1 MYITYLS
8 DRENKQAVTVLTD
21 ILTEKN
27 LEAVDKMLPYVY
39 HLYEMA
45 NQILSQGDLSKRY
58 KTTHIRKQN
67 GKMRRIDSPDE
78 ELKSYMQEVVDVF
91 TNKLN
96 LIFPE
101 CTYAYIK
108 SRSTKNLV
116 ERNQEATKI
125 LKLDIKDF
133 FNSCTLDF
141 IINSMEKVYPFCVMD
156 TTILEVIV
164 KVCMLQYDGEWG
176 LPQGAPT
183 SPILSN
189 IAMIPIDYY
198 FDNIYKNYSRYS
210 DDIFISYKKREVF
223 QCFDIFR
230 HAEEIQNW
238 LRFNNSKFNLNED
251 KTKLINIEKSGG
263 VWILGIMLNKEH
275 NITIGSK
282 NKQWL
287 KAYIFSFLMDVKNG
301 NVIEKQEAYR
311 ISGIVGY
318 YKYIEPEYVEMTI
331 RKYEEKVGLN
341 YYQEIENIIFS

>member
-8 DRENKQAVTVLTD
+8 GKIEKRVVTVQTNVLT
-21 ILTEKN
+21 KRN
-27 LEAVDKMLPYVY
+27 LDYVDRMLPYVY
-39 HLYEMA
+39 HLYEEA
-45 NQILSQGDLSKRY
+45 SQILSQGDLNKRY

-67 GKMRRIDSPDE
+67 GKKRRIDSPDE
-78 ELKSYMQEVVDVF
+78 ALKRYMQEVVDVF

-96 LIFPE
+96 LVFPE

-108 SRSTKNLV
+108 ARSTKNLV
-116 ERNQEATKI
+116 ERNKDATMI

-141 IINSMEKVYPFCVMD
+141 IMNSMEKVYPFCVMD
-156 TTILEVIV
+156 TTILKVIV
-164 KVCMLQYDGEWG
+164 KACMLKYDGDWG

-189 IAMIPIDYY
+189 IAMIPIDY
-198 FDNIYKNYSRYS
+198 FFNERYKNYSRYS
-210 DDIFISYKKREVF
+210 DDIFISIKKREVY
-223 QCFDIFR
+223 QIFDIFTY
-230 HAEEIQNW
+230 AEEIQQW
-238 LRFNNSKFNLNED
+238 LNFNNSKFNLNRD
-251 KTKLINIEKSGG
+251 KTKLTNIEKYGG
-263 VWILGIMLNKEH
+263 TWILGIMLNKDH

-282 NKQWL
+282 NKQRL
-287 KAYIFSFLMDVKNG
+287 KAFIFSFLMDIKNG
-301 NVIEKQEAYR
+301 NIIEKQEAYR